1 MNRRLFTQRP
11 HGMSIIEI
19 LIAYT
24 VLLVAVLALLG
35 SIPLAA
41 KQHENGLAAN
51 QALYYA
57 EQKMD
62 ELIRNDTKIPV
73 IGEYQDYP
81 VSDNTI
87 VRTWKGEIGTNTTL
101 ETITVKVT
109 WMTEHGQREV
119 VLRSYVHI

>member
-41 KQHENGLAAN
+41 QQHENGLAAN

-62 ELIRNDTKIPV
+62 ELIRNDNKIPTLS
-73 IGEYQDYP
+73 ESQDYP
-81 VSDNTI
+81 TNDNTI
-87 VRTWKGEIGTNTTL
+87 VRTWKGEIGSDTTL
-101 ETITVKVT
+101 ETITVTVT
-109 WMTEHGQREV
+109 WMTNKGQREV

>member
-1 MNRRLFTQRP
+1 MRRRPLSQRP
-11 HGMSIIEI
+11 RGMSVIEI

-35 SIPLAA
+35 SLPMAA
-41 KQHENGLAAN
+41 QQHSSGVTAN

-62 ELIRNDTKIPV
+62 ELIRNDTKISTS
-73 IGEYQDYP
+73 GEFQDLP
-81 VSDNTI
+81 LNDNTM
-87 VRTWKGEIGTNTTL
+87 VRTWKGEIGNDTAV

-109 WMTEHGQREV
+109 WLTEHGQREV